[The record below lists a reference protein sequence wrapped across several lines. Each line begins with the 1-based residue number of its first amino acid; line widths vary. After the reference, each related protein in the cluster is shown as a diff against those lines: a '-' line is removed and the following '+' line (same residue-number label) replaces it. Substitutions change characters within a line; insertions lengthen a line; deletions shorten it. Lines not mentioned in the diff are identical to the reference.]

1 MGYLRKNSFLIFE
14 DKDAPKA
21 KELTPQQITEI
32 EAAHQEG
39 KKERVDQLIR
49 QKLGIFIPE
58 VSKTAAEKLADRGE
72 DVTGMSPERLAALAQ
87 LRGIEDDSPVVTE
100 ADVKAAQE
108 AAKKREASPEAQ
120 QWRQIVQIVQDL
132 GADQDALNEYIRNTF
147 PTTREMPWRDFARS
161 VFEIETS
168 KATLPETRY
177 VPYRTPEATV
187 RFKDGGGLGI
197 NEVASTRKWDSG
209 KGEFVD
215 LTETEIMHAQGA
227 ALWVKVI
234 DGWEKDGN
242 WGGHLQVSCAT
253 AKGQWIESKNGWVG
267 AYASKGD
274 PVTFYDMGNH
284 YEIWQQ
290 TRETGRP
297 LVVEGD
303 RLRFVAKA
311 TPGKFNLQ
319 NSTWD

>member
-39 KKERVDQLIR
+39 KKGRVDELIR
-49 QKLGIFIPE
+49 QELGIFIPK
-58 VSKTAAEKLADRGE
+58 VSKTAAEKLADQGV
-72 DVTGMSPERLAALAQ
+72 DVSGLSPEGLAARAQ
-87 LRGIEDDSPVVTE
+87 MLGIRDDSPVVTE

-120 QWRQIVQIVQDL
+120 RLRQIVQIVQDL
-132 GADQDALNEYIRNTF
+132 GADQDALNEYLRNTF
-147 PTTREMPWRDFARS
+147 RATSEWTWREFARS

-168 KATLPETRY
+168 KATLPDARY

-197 NEVASTRKWDSG
+197 NEVASGKKWDSD

-215 LTETEIMHAQGA
+215 RTDTEFVHAQGA
-227 ALWVKVI
+227 TLWVKVI

-242 WGGHLQVSCAT
+242 WGGHLQVTCAT
-253 AKGQWIESKNGWVG
+253 AKGQWIESKNGWVS

-303 RLRFVAKA
+303 RLRFVAGA